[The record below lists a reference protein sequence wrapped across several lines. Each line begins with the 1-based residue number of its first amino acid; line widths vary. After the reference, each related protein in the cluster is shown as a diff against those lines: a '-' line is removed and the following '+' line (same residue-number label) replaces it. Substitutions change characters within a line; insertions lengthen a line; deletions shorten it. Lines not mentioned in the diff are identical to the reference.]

1 MSAVIPP
8 LSTLLGGCRRD
19 IHILLD
25 PITLLYRLKEEP
37 CADVEGDMTM
47 HRPYT
52 RVCSIVREDEMSR
65 GRENIYISSG
75 RIRIRSNCS
84 IPGPCPL
91 REKIHVVTVVVNWV
105 CNRDR
110 VVEMPEDS
118 LSGIVARIDS
128 IRIVERGEL
137 IRLHGLAI
145 GLCHEKSRDII
156 VSTIRNTI
164 HGPQPVAG
172 GIGTERDLIVVRFS
186 RNLRCLRIE
195 RCEERRIDILTGRQ
209 IVWPCLS
216 CRRVTFIGTGIQYGS
231 KGN

>member
-8 LSTLLGGCRRD
+8 LSTLLGSCRRD

-25 PITLLYRLKEEP
+25 PITLLDRLNEES

-52 RVCSIVREDEMSR
+52 RVRSIVREDEMSR
-65 GRENIYISSG
+65 GWENIYISSS
-75 RIRIRSNCS
+75 RIRIRRNSS
-84 IPGPCPL
+84 IPGPFPL

-110 VVEMPEDS
+110 VVEMPKDG
-118 LSGIVARIDS
+118 LRGIVARIDG
-128 IRIVERGEL
+128 IRIVERREL
-137 IRLHGLAI
+137 IWLHRIAI

-156 VSTIRNTI
+156 VSTIRNAV

-172 GIGTERDLIVVRFS
+172 GIGTERDLVVVRFS
-186 RNLRCLRIE
+186 RNLRCLWIE
-195 RCEERRIDILTGRQ
+195 RREERRIDILAGHQ

-216 CRRVTFIGTGIQYGS
+216 CRGLVLIGTRI
-231 KGN
+231 